1 MRIGV
6 DTFTLR
12 ELELDPYQTL
22 DFIKKLGFDGA
33 QFGGIRSM
41 SPQLDVGSLKDI
53 HEYAASQ
60 DLYAHVSVTYVNP
73 VITGS
78 SIDAFRL
85 RLEEEIRAAAK
96 AGWHEL
102 HSAINTSNERY
113 EHAVPWEEHVRQ
125 CINVI
130 RSLRPVLEQ
139 CGSRI
144 NLETHGETTFDVLRV
159 IEAVG
164 EDIVGVCL
172 DTANT
177 LVNAEDPVLA
187 AKRVAP
193 YTHMTHAKDGIVY
206 FSQNGITRQGK
217 PPGQGVV
224 DWEQI
229 LPILGQYSPDLPLSI
244 EDHKWLFEA
253 KIFDRE
259 WMDRNPDLTAYE
271 LGQFVKLACRTEAEL
286 AEGKIQNPDEYES
299 IPYLDQME
307 ERLVSGLH
315 YFRKL
320 LAQLHFA
327 T

>member
-1 MRIGV
+1 MRVGI

-12 ELELDPYQTL
+12 ELGLDPYQTL
-22 DFIKKLGFDGA
+22 DFIKKRGFDGA
-33 QFGGIRSM
+33 QFGGIRGM
-41 SPQLDVGSLKDI
+41 SPQLDVGALIDI
-53 HEYAASQ
+53 HQYAKSQ
-60 DLYAHVSVTYVNP
+60 NMYALVSVTYVNP
-73 VITGS
+73 VIS
-78 SIDAFRL
+78 ELNRDDFRHN
-85 RLEEEIRAAAK
+85 LEEEIRTAAK

-102 HSAINTSNERY
+102 HSAINTSSERY
-113 EHAVPWEEHVRQ
+113 EHAIPWDEHIQQ
-125 CINVI
+125 CIHVI

-172 DTANT
+172 DTSNT

-193 YTHMTHAKDGIVY
+193 YTHMTHAKDGIIY

-224 DWEQI
+224 DWERI
-229 LPILGQYSPDLPLSI
+229 LPILGQYSPNLPLSI

-253 KIFDRE
+253 KIFDQE
-259 WMDRNPDLTAYE
+259 WMSHNPDLTAYE
-271 LGQFVKLACRTEAEL
+271 LGQFIKLASETEAKL
-286 AEGKIQNPDEYES
+286 AMGQIPNPDEYEA
-299 IPYLDQME
+299 IPYLEQME
-307 ERLVSGLH
+307 ERLNSGLG
-315 YFRKL
+315 YFREL
-320 LAQLHFA
+320 LARLHLA
-327 T
+327 M